1 MFKLFFGAIWLS
13 FISVFTRIMYSD
25 TGTVTVNGEIVSHEE
40 FHAMLWPKIF
50 IGIFWLVGILF
61 FVSGLLE
68 ILKNYKT
75 DKYGEPCYGR
85 ILNIYNSG
93 TYINDVPELKAN
105 ICVYLESTGTLEFV
119 DEILGVATKVP
130 YSKGDY
136 IEGKFYKGDINI
148 TSEIS
153 QSNIPSHIVS
163 ELSGLLKNDYTE
175 DTIIIDGVEYVK
187 KK

>member
-1 MFKLFFGAIWLS
+1 MFKLVFGAIWLS
-13 FISVFTRIMYSD
+13 FISVFTRVMYSD

-40 FHAMLWPKIF
+40 FHAMLWPKLF
-50 IGIFWLVGILF
+50 IGIFWLVGIVF

-85 ILNIYNSG
+85 ILNITNTGCYSNG
-93 TYINDVPELKAN
+93 VPELKAT
-105 ICVYLESTGTLEFV
+105 ICVYVESTGTLEYA
-119 DEILGVATKVP
+119 DEILGMATKVQ

-136 IEGKFYKGDINI
+136 VEGKYYNGDINI
-148 TSEIS
+148 ISEIS
-153 QSNIPSHIVS
+153 ENLVPSHIVS
-163 ELSGLLKNDYTE
+163 ELSGLLKDDLLE

>member
-1 MFKLFFGAIWLS
+1 MFKLVFGAIWLS

-25 TGTVTVNGEIVSHEE
+25 TGTITVNGEIVSYEE
-40 FHAMLWPKIF
+40 FHAMLWPKMF

-85 ILNIYNSG
+85 IINIFNSG
-93 TYINDVPELKAN
+93 SYVNGVPELKAN
-105 ICVYLESTGTLEFV
+105 IVIYLESTGTLEYTE
-119 DEILGVATKVP
+119 EILGLATKISH
-130 YSKGDY
+130 SKGDY
-136 IEGKFYKGDINI
+136 VEGKYYNGDINI
-148 TSEIS
+148 ISGISE
-153 QSNIPSHIVS
+153 NMVPSYIIS
-163 ELSGLLKNDYTE
+163 ELNGLLKDDYTE

-187 KK
+187 KI

>member
-1 MFKLFFGAIWLS
+1 MFKLVFGAIWLS
-13 FISVFTRIMYSD
+13 FISVFTKIMYSD

-40 FHAMLWPKIF
+40 FHAMILPKLF
-50 IGIFWLVGILF
+50 IGIFWLVGIIF

-85 ILNIYNSG
+85 IINVFNSG
-93 TYINDVPELKAN
+93 SYVNGVPELKAN
-105 ICVYLESTGTLEFV
+105 IAVYVESTGTLEYTE
-119 DEILGVATKVP
+119 EILGLAPKVP

-136 IEGKFYKGDINI
+136 VEGKYYNGDINI

-153 QSNIPSHIVS
+153 QSEVPSHIVS
-163 ELSGLLKNDYTE
+163 ELNELIKDDLIE
-175 DTIIIDGVEYVK
+175 DTIIIDGVEYVRK
-187 KK
+187 K